1 MKVVVIGGGIAGLS
15 TCKHLRKL
23 DKNVEIILVEPK
35 EYLEVHWCGVR
46 SLFDGEMAQ
55 KSTFSINKWAI
66 SKSVVHV
73 QDWVTQLTDTEVLI
87 SDGQYIEF
95 TLCVICTG
103 SVTPFAGF
111 SKGPPNPNGRG
122 QGRLRHRLGQM
133 QHWGRRLL
141 DCGSVAIIGG
151 GLIGVEM
158 AGDLAFY
165 SKKQGRPLQIALIHN
180 EEFLIPEFTPSAGDM
195 VLEKLTEMGVEV
207 ILDEEAIEQE
217 DGNVRLSKSG
227 DYLQVNEVIW
237 ATGIRPCNH
246 FMNRAHL
253 TADGWIKV
261 DEYFQVEGAEGRLFA
276 MGDCCDLL
284 PNTGNQA
291 MEASYILAKNL
302 KRTLD
307 AIERREEQHVVLKKA
322 QVSTE
327 IYVATIG
334 KTDGV
339 AMTPMLATQFG
350 LPWAKNSTMFLWK
363 VKKQLGLQKA
373 NKLGG

>member
-15 TCKHLRKL
+15 ACKHLRKL
-23 DKNVEIILVEPK
+23 NKHVEIILVEPK

-46 SLFDGEMAQ
+46 ALFDGKIAQ
-55 KSTFSINKWAI
+55 KSTFSINKWAVA
-66 SKSVVHV
+66 KSIIHV
-73 QDWVTQLTDTEVLI
+73 RGWVTQLTNSEVLL

-95 TLCVICTG
+95 TLCAVCTG

-111 SKGPPNPNGRG
+111 AKGPPNPNGKG
-122 QGRLRHRLGQM
+122 QGQLRHRLGQM

-141 DCGSVAIIGG
+141 DCRSVAIIGG
-151 GLIGVEM
+151 GLIGVEL

-165 SKKQGRPLQIALIHN
+165 AKKQGRDLQIALIHN
-180 EEFLIPEFTPSAGDM
+180 EEFLIPEFTPGAADM
-195 VLEKLTEMGVEV
+195 AFEKLTELGVEV
-207 ILDEEAIEQE
+207 ILNEEAIEQE

-227 DYLQVNEVIW
+227 DYLQVNEVVW
-237 ATGIRPCNH
+237 ATGTRPCNH
-246 FMNRAHL
+246 FMNRTHL
-253 TADGWIKV
+253 TQDGWIQV
-261 DEYFQVEGAEGRLFA
+261 DEFFQVKGAEGSLFA

-284 PNTGNQA
+284 PNTGTQA

-307 AIERREEQHVVLKKA
+307 AIERQEEHEIMLKSA

-339 AMTPMLATQFG
+339 AMTPVMATQFG
-350 LPWAKNSTMFLWK
+350 LPWAKNSTFFLWR
-363 VKKQLGLQKA
+363 VKSRLGLHE
-373 NKLGG
+373 